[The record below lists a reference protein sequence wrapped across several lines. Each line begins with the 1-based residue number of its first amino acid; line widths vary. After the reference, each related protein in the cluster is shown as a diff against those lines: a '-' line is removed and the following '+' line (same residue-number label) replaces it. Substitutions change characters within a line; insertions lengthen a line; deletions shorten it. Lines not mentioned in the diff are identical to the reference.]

1 MDRKKLRRD
10 SDVVLSNH
18 ERKELL
24 FKFLVIGD
32 YGVGKTALVRRYTE
46 GKFSSNYKITIGADF
61 VIKMLD
67 WDSNL
72 KIGLQ
77 LWDIAGH
84 ERFGFMTRIYYKY
97 AVAAALV
104 FDISR
109 MATFK
114 SMKKWLCDLREKI
127 TLPDGSNI
135 PVVLLANKCDIQF
148 AAVTTE
154 QIATFCKENN
164 ITAWYFTSAKENT
177 NVDEAM
183 RYLVEKVLKA
193 KIEGGVQ
200 DSIRLRK
207 EPKQRSKTGCCRN

>member
-97 AVAAALV
+97 AYV
-104 FDISR
+104 FDV
-109 MATFK
+109 A
-114 SMKKWLCDLREKI
+114 
-127 TLPDGSNI
+127 
-135 PVVLLANKCDIQF
+135 
-148 AAVTTE
+148 
-154 QIATFCKENN
+154 
-164 ITAWYFTSAKENT
+164 
-177 NVDEAM
+177 
-183 RYLVEKVLKA
+183 
-193 KIEGGVQ
+193 
-200 DSIRLRK
+200 
-207 EPKQRSKTGCCRN
+207 